1 MDSRHHP
8 ILTHALLVASLI
20 EILVGAACLAVAGV
34 ALKHRSRPGG
44 TPLVLL
50 AVAGAAWAAT
60 AAAASLLSDPALTM
74 WAQRGTYA
82 SAGVASVCWFYVVV
96 EHTHRTW
103 WKRPA
108 VLAAVAALLALDL
121 LVLATDP
128 IHRLVI
134 AESTTVPQTGALDPT
149 PGVLLWVTT
158 AWKAAFVLAG
168 VALVCGECANRRG
181 LYRRQSLVMVAAGV
195 VPLGAAMVELVD
207 LVAVSGLDVGVLG
220 VAASSAVVLWALFY
234 AGFLDVAP
242 VAQRSLFVSMDDAVI
257 AVDAR
262 DRVVDLNEAARAL
275 LEADENVVGS
285 EAAAVIP
292 TEALACEDGEST
304 EIALTRDGT
313 RRRYEVSVSPIRS
326 ERGPALPAPTDERI
340 GRLLVLRDITA
351 RHERQ
356 LQLEAQNERL
366 EEFSSVLS
374 HDLRNPVNVAQG
386 HLELARET
394 GEDRHFD
401 AVDRA
406 LGRIAELTDDLL
418 ALARTGAPVSDSE
431 AVHLAGIAGECWAT
445 VPTDDAT
452 LVVDTDLTVSGNELR
467 LKQLFENLF
476 RNAVEHGGESVT
488 VTVGDLADGPGFY
501 VADDGPGIPAADR
514 ERAFESGY
522 SSRAGNTGLGLAIVK
537 QAAEAHGW
545 TVRLTAGENGGA
557 RFEFTTGA

>member
-1 MDSRHHP
+1 MF
-8 ILTHALLVASLI
+8 
-20 EILVGAACLAVAGV
+20 VGAACLAVAGV

-50 AVAGAAWAAT
+50 AVAGGAWAAT

-82 SAGVASVCWFYVVV
+82 SVGVASVCWFYVVV

-108 VLAAVAALLALDL
+108 VLAAVTALLALDW

-134 AESTTVPQTGALDPT
+134 AESTVVPQTGALDPT
-149 PGVLLWVTT
+149 PGVLLWVTA

-168 VALVCGECANRRG
+168 VALVTGEFANRRG
-181 LYRRQSLVMVAAGV
+181 VYRRQSLVMVAAGV
-195 VPLGAAMVELVD
+195 FPFGAAIVELFD
-207 LVAVSGLDVGVLG
+207 LVAVPGLDVGVLG
-220 VAASSAVVLWALFY
+220 VAASSVVLLWALFY
-234 AGFLDVAP
+234 AGFLDIAP
-242 VAQRSLFVSMDDAVI
+242 VARRSLFVSMDDAVI

-262 DRVVDLNEAARAL
+262 DRVVDLNGTARAL

-285 EAAAVIP
+285 GAAAVIP
-292 TEALACEDGEST
+292 TEAMACEDGEPT

-326 ERGPALPAPTDERI
+326 EPGPARSTPTDERI

-386 HLELARET
+386 HLALARET
-394 GEDRHFD
+394 GDDKHF
-401 AVDRA
+401 AAADRA
-406 LGRIAELTDDLL
+406 LGRIQELTDDLL
-418 ALARTGAPVSDSE
+418 ALARAGTSADNAE
-431 AVHLAGIAGECWAT
+431 ALHLAELVGECWASVLT
-445 VPTDDAT
+445 ADAT
-452 LVVDTDLTVSGNELR
+452 LVVDADLTVSADRLR
-467 LKQLFENLF
+467 LKQLLENLF
-476 RNAVEHGGESVT
+476 GNAVEHGGAAVT
-488 VTVGDLADGPGFY
+488 VTVGDLADGAGFY
-501 VADDGPGIPAADR
+501 VADDGPGVPASDR
-514 ERAFESGY
+514 GRVFESGH
-522 SSRAGNTGLGLAIVK
+522 SGQVGNTGLGLAIVK

-545 TVRLTAGENGGA
+545 TVRLTDSESGGA
-557 RFEFTTGA
+557 RFEFTTSA